1 MSFMNY
7 RIPPAV
13 YWLVTTRRRVAGQLA
28 QAERRLERF
37 GTQILLIEQAAAAE
51 VIRLAPMMSRLRA
64 DLSSIDATIRMH
76 DIDINP
82 EDLTPIRVQTNL
94 VAKPMAKGSFT
105 RSIFASLREEPQRWR
120 TTTEIASVVASMCH
134 PHLSDAEFSQYRY
147 HVRKRLQALV
157 RTGKVDRLAGRVHH
171 QEGRYRLGD
180 QQSYSWLTDSEVQ
193 QSDALLGSSL
203 ERSGNAQLALF
214 DEVDR
219 RMSA

>member
-1 MSFMNY
+1 MNY

-13 YWLVTTRRRVAGQLA
+13 YWLVTTRRHVAGQLA
-28 QAERRLERF
+28 QAERRIERF

-76 DIDINP
+76 DIGIDP

-105 RSIFASLREEPQRWR
+105 RSIFASLREEPHRWR

-134 PHLSDAEFSQYRY
+134 PNLSDAEFSQYRY

-157 RTGKVDRLAGRVHH
+157 RTGKVDRLAGRVYH

-180 QQSYSWLTDSEVQ
+180 QDGYSWLTDSEAQ

-203 ERSGNAQLALF
+203 ERSGSAQLGLF
-214 DEVDR
+214 DAADHR
-219 RMSA
+219 KSA